1 MGLLKKKI
9 YQVKKKKF
17 KKIKMITQNKMKKK

>member
-9 YQVKKKKF
+9 YQTKKKKF